1 MESLL
6 TLPQS
11 PVARPSVADVWRQ
24 PLDGLTSGFDRLLCR
39 SISTLA
45 LHWILEIQGLEHIAP
60 ERDPFILALNH
71 SSRLEAVLL
80 PILLMLHRRGH
91 HIRFLADW
99 PMMLVPGVAFLYRR
113 GHVILVTRKKPRF
126 ASLDRLKRRI
136 VGNVGDA
143 FGQCQE
149 ALQEGS
155 PLGLFPEATMN
166 RHPGRLLRGQS
177 GAARLSL
184 ATGAPIV
191 PAGIRFPDQQDHRPI
206 RDFERMVVEIGS
218 PIAAEEG
225 GVHSPPPEAVRQ
237 LHHRMMREIARLSGK
252 DWTPQARRRR
262 ERDVASEQP
271 DR

>member
-6 TLPQS
+6 TLPNS
-11 PVARPSVADVWRQ
+11 PAARPSVGDVWRQ
-24 PLDGLTSGFDRLLCR
+24 PLDGLPSAFDRLLCR

-45 LHWILEIQGLEHIAP
+45 LHWIVEIQGLENIAP

-91 HIRFLADW
+91 HLRFLADW
-99 PMMLVPGVAFLYRR
+99 PMMLVPGVASLYRR

-126 ASLDRLKRRI
+126 PSLDRLKKRI
-136 VGNVGDA
+136 VGDAGDA
-143 FGQCQE
+143 FGQCLE
-149 ALQEGS
+149 ALRSGA

-166 RHPGRLLRGQS
+166 RHPRRLLRGQT

-184 ATGAPIV
+184 ATGAPIL
-191 PAGIRFPDQQDHRPI
+191 PAGIRFPEQPHHRPI

-218 PIAAEEG
+218 PIGAGVG
-225 GVHSPPPEAVRQ
+225 GVNSPTPEAVRQ
-237 LHHRMMREIARLSGK
+237 LHNRMMREIARLSGK

-262 ERDVASEQP
+262 ERDVASEQS
-271 DR
+271 DG

>member
-6 TLPQS
+6 TLPES
-11 PVARPSVADVWRQ
+11 PAARPTVAEVWRQ
-24 PLDGLTSGFDRLLCR
+24 PLDGLDSGIDRLLCR

-45 LHWILEIQGLEHIAP
+45 LHWIVEIQGLEHVAP

-91 HIRFLADW
+91 YIRFLADW
-99 PMMLVPGVAFLYRR
+99 PMMLVPGVASLYRR

-126 ASLDRLKRRI
+126 PALDRLKRRI
-136 VGNVGDA
+136 VGDAGDA
-143 FGQCQE
+143 FGQCLQALE
-149 ALQEGS
+149 AGS

-166 RHPGRLLRGQS
+166 RHPRRLLRGQS

-191 PAGIRFPDQQDHRPI
+191 PAGIHFPEQPKDRPI
-206 RDFERMVVEIGS
+206 RDFGRMVVEIGS
-218 PIAAEEG
+218 PIFTQADRVSSPAAD
-225 GVHSPPPEAVRQ
+225 SVRQ

-252 DWTPQARRRR
+252 DWTPHARRRR
-262 ERDVASEQP
+262 ERDVASEQS
-271 DR
+271 DG